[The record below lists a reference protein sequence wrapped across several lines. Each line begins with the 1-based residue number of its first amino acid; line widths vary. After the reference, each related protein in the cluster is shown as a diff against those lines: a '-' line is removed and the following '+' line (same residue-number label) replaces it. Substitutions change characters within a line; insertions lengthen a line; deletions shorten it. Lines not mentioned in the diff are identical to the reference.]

1 MPSAARLKP
10 ARKARS
16 GPPAA
21 EPEAT
26 AGDPAAPAATP
37 VVESMQETAPAAMA
51 TPATAS
57 AAMPTGP
64 GRWSGGLAGRRIFA
78 SGLALALGLG
88 ATGGFMLGEH
98 RQVQITAAAMTSAR
112 ESRATFVALEA
123 HAKRASE
130 AETAATGLVEEIRG
144 MRAELETLRGVL
156 PRLAAA
162 EDLRALDRRLT
173 AATEAAETGRAQQ
186 AATLAGVIDRIDQA
200 ATQAAG
206 GLTDLGAR
214 VGRLDGALAAK
225 AAPAEPS
232 STGSI
237 IKSAPRPDARQ
248 PEHPAEPPKIEAL
261 RTVPGWTVRGVFNGV
276 ALLEGP
282 HGVYEAMRGDALPGL
297 GRVEAIHRQGR
308 GWSVVTSR
316 GIVGQ
321 PHR

>member
-10 ARKARS
+10 ARKSRPGA
-16 GPPAA
+16 PAA

-26 AGDPAAPAATP
+26 ASDPATSAATPAAETMGAAVPAATA
-37 VVESMQETAPAAMA
+37 APL
-51 TPATAS
+51 TAS
-57 AAMPTGP
+57 AEMPTGP
-64 GRWSGGLAGRRIFA
+64 GRWSGGLASRRIFA
-78 SGLALALGLG
+78 SGLALALGMG
-88 ATGGFMLGEH
+88 AAGGFVLGER
-98 RQVQITAAAMTSAR
+98 RQAQATVSAMTAAI
-112 ESRATFVALEA
+112 ESRATLAALEA
-123 HAKRASE
+123 RAKGAAD
-130 AETAATGLVEEIRG
+130 AETAVTGLAEEIRG
-144 MRAELETLRGVL
+144 MRAELEALRGIL

-162 EDLRALDRRLT
+162 EDLRALDRRVT
-173 AATEAAETGRAQQ
+173 AATEAAESGRAQHI
-186 AATLAGVIDRIDQA
+186 AALAGVLERIDQA

-214 VGRLDGALAAK
+214 MGRIDGALAAK

-232 STGSI
+232 TTGSI
-237 IKSAPRPDARQ
+237 VKTTPRPDARL
-248 PEHPAEPPKIEAL
+248 PEHPAEPPKTEGP
-261 RTVPGWTVRGVFNGV
+261 RTVPGWSVRGVFNGV

-297 GRVEAIHRQGR
+297 GRIEAIHRQGR

>member
-1 MPSAARLKP
+1 MAP
-10 ARKARS
+10 
-16 GPPAA
+16 
-21 EPEAT
+21 AT
-26 AGDPAAPAATP
+26 APAVESMQAVAPAATA
-37 VVESMQETAPAAMA
+37 APG
-51 TPATAS
+51 TAS
-57 AAMPTGP
+57 AGMPTGA

-88 ATGGFMLGEH
+88 AAGGYSLGER
-98 RQVQITAAAMTSAR
+98 RQLQAAATATTAASKSQAALAAFEARAIGTSP
-112 ESRATFVALEA
+112 
-123 HAKRASE
+123 
-130 AETAATGLVEEIRG
+130 AETAVSGLAEEIRG

-162 EDLRALDRRLT
+162 EDVRALDRRVT
-173 AATEAAETGRAQQ
+173 AAIEAAETGRVQQ
-186 AATLAGVIDRIDQA
+186 AVALAGVIDRIDQA

-214 VGRLDGALAAK
+214 MGRLDGALVAK

-232 STGSI
+232 STASI
-237 IKSAPRPDARQ
+237 VKSHPRADARQ
-248 PEHPAEPPKIEAL
+248 PEHPAEPPKTEAP

-308 GWSVVTSR
+308 GWTVVTSR
-316 GIVGQ
+316 GSIGQ

>member
-10 ARKARS
+10 ARKSRS

-21 EPEAT
+21 EPEAI
-26 AGDPAAPAATP
+26 ASDPAAPATTP
-37 VVESMQETAPAAMA
+37 ALETMQEAATAAMA
-51 TPATAS
+51 APATAS
-57 AAMPTGP
+57 AEMPTGP

-88 ATGGFMLGEH
+88 AAGGFMLGER
-98 RQVQITAAAMTSAR
+98 RQLQAAASAMAAAI
-112 ESRATFVALEA
+112 ESRAALAALEA
-123 HAKRASE
+123 QAKGAAE
-130 AETAATGLVEEIRG
+130 AETAVTGLAEEIRG

-162 EDLRALDRRLT
+162 EDLRALDRRVT
-173 AATEAAETGRAQQ
+173 AATEAAETGRTQQ
-186 AATLAGVIDRIDQA
+186 AVALAGVIDRIDQA

-214 VGRLDGALAAK
+214 VGRLDGALAAR

-237 IKSAPRPDARQ
+237 VKTTPRPDARQ
-248 PEHPAEPPKIEAL
+248 PEHPAEPPKTEAP

-297 GRVEAIHRQGR
+297 GRVEAIQRQGR

-321 PHR
+321 PQR

>member
-10 ARKARS
+10 ARKSRS

-26 AGDPAAPAATP
+26 TNDPAAPAATP
-37 VVESMQETAPAAMA
+37 AADTMVATSPTATPA
-51 TPATAS
+51 PATAS
-57 AAMPTGP
+57 AEMPTGP

-88 ATGGFMLGEH
+88 AAGGFMLGER
-98 RQVQITAAAMTSAR
+98 RQAQATAAAMTTAI
-112 ESRATFVALEA
+112 ESRAALAALEA
-123 HAKRASE
+123 RAKDASE
-130 AETAATGLVEEIRG
+130 AETAVSGLAEEIRG
-144 MRAELETLRGVL
+144 MRAELETLRAVL

-162 EDLRALDRRLT
+162 EDLRALDRRVT
-173 AATEAAETGRAQQ
+173 AATEAAESGPAQQ
-186 AATLAGVIDRIDQA
+186 AVALAGVIDLIDQA

-214 VGRLDGALAAK
+214 MGRLDGALAAK
-225 AAPAEPS
+225 TAPAEPS
-232 STGSI
+232 STASI
-237 IKSAPRPDARQ
+237 VRSTPRADGRQ
-248 PEHPAEPPKIEAL
+248 PDHPTEPPKTEAP

-308 GWSVVTSR
+308 SWSVVTSR